1 MWCTNA
7 HTPTGVCNLVQLK
20 KGVTHMNYCKNLRVR
35 RKKGQI
41 YFFCVHRKAV
51 VERNCYLGCIDR
63 ENKKTPKIAVKTRIK
78 PISKKR
84 VFVSRK
90 TYCTVYERSKDIF
103 GVPRC
108 QYCGNADNLQLH
120 HIYYR
125 SERKDLI
132 DDPDNCIMLCHR
144 DFSNNKCHRL
154 VHSNKK
160 KYQPILID
168 KMKEILKYQKQKE
181 D

>member
-1 MWCTNA
+1 MNNKCINCRIRT
-7 HTPTGVCNLVQLK
+7 K
-20 KGVTHMNYCKNLRVR
+20 KGVKYLFCVR
-35 RKKGQI
+35 RKVEI
-41 YFFCVHRKAV
+41 
-51 VERNCYLGCIDR
+51 ERNECIGCIYR
-63 ENKKTPKIAVKTRIK
+63 EYKTSAKKCLKTRIK

-90 TYCTVYERSKDIF
+90 TYLLVFERSKDIF

-108 QYCGNADNLQLH
+108 EYCGNADNLQLH

-132 DDPDNCIMLCHR
+132 DDPNNCIMLCHR
-144 DFSNNKCHRL
+144 DFSTNKCHRL

-160 KYQPILID
+160 KYQPL
-168 KMKEILKYQKQKE
+168 LKNIISR
-181 D
+181 